1 MNNFSFCSI
10 FKYSSLDIPETL
22 RALYLG
28 DNDFEML
35 PGDVENLVNLQILVL
50 RDNDLLTLPREI
62 GRLHKLKELHIQ
74 GNRLTTLPP
83 EVGNLDLIGPKQIM
97 RIERNPWVPSVQ
109 VNFLLALA

>member
-1 MNNFSFCSI
+1 
-10 FKYSSLDIPETL
+10 
-22 RALYLG
+22 
-28 DNDFEML
+28 ML

-109 VNFLLALA
+109 VKFILA